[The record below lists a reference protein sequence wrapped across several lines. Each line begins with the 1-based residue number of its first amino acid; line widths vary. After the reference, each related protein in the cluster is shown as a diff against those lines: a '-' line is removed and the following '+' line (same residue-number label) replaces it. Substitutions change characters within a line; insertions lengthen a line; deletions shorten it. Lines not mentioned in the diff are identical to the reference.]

1 VAKIIDL
8 PKLSPTMEE
17 GTLVRWAKNEGDS
30 VDIDELLAEV
40 ETDKATMEFRAF
52 DKGTLL
58 KRLIPEGA
66 TAKLGQPVAIFGT
79 KGEDIT
85 ALLAQ
90 VQSAGA
96 AKPAPAEAKKPV
108 PEAKATEEKAAPKA
122 EAKAETPAAPTPPP
136 ARPRAPSGPAPSS
149 VQGGGGIAG
158 VILLPVLRAEDA
170 AASGGGAGGPS
181 SPRVRRIARERGI
194 ALEAIRGTGEHGR
207 ITVTDVER
215 APVTPAGPR
224 ALASAASAARP
235 EDTIKPASQMRKVI
249 ARRLTESKQNVPHFY
264 LEADLDVEGLVDL
277 REQLNDGLEKDQKI
291 SINDLLIRACANA
304 LREVPA
310 SNASWIDGNIVLHNR
325 VDVSMAVAIEDGLV
339 TPVIRDADLKTI
351 RAIAAES
358 KELAGRARAKKLKPE
373 EMQGGTFSI
382 SNLGMFGIDRFS
394 AVINPPEGMILAV
407 GMTRDTPVVKNGAV
421 VPGKKCAVTLSC
433 DHRVVDGALGAQFLK
448 ALRAIVEKPV
458 KILA

>member
-52 DKGTLL
+52 DRGTLL

-79 KGEDIT
+79 KGEDIS

-90 VQSAGA
+90 VQSTGGGTAKAASGEPKKAAAEAPKTPEEKPATQVA
-96 AKPAPAEAKKPV
+96 AKSEA
-108 PEAKATEEKAAPKA
+108 ASG
-122 EAKAETPAAPTPPP
+122 PPP
-136 ARPRAPSGPAPSS
+136 RPRAPSGPAASY
-149 VQGGGGIAG
+149 VQGGGGLAG
-158 VILLPVLRAEDA
+158 VILLPVRRDEAAEP
-170 AASGGGAGGPS
+170 GAGASGPS

-194 ALEAIRGTGEHGR
+194 ALESIRGTGERGR
-207 ITVTDVER
+207 ITVSDVER
-215 APVTPAGPR
+215 APVAVAGAR
-224 ALASAASAARP
+224 AVPGAAAAARP

-249 ARRLTESKQNVPHFY
+249 ARRLTESKQTVPHFY
-264 LEADLDVEGLVDL
+264 LEADLDVEALVSL
-277 REQLNDGLEKDQKI
+277 REQLNDGLEKDAKI

-358 KELAGRARAKKLKPE
+358 KELAARARGKKLKPE

-382 SNLGMFGIDRFS
+382 SNLGMYGIDRFS

-407 GMTRDTPVVKNGAV
+407 GMTRDVPVVKNGAV